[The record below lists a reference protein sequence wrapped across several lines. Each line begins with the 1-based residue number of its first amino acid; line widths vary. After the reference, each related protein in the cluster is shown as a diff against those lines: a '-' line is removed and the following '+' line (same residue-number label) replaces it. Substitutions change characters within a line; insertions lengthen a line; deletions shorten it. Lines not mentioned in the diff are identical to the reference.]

1 MPDQL
6 SPTDVVPA
14 LRSDLKLADPVQGA
28 GEKLVT
34 VADPLSG
41 KSMAFRGFELSIARM
56 LNGQRTA
63 SDVVAAA
70 EAIGL
75 PISLEGLSGF
85 VRKLKA
91 LGFLAHP
98 LDGPV
103 QKPTTWGERR
113 EWSDDIRSRYQ
124 VALKEARSNDLQ
136 AAKAHLTELV
146 ADAPDNDD
154 IRGLMQ
160 WVDER
165 LKAPAAGK
173 KMMPFPD
180 VFGVVE
186 RSWFEEGDRQSAEN
200 QKAQD
205 VEAKRFASLSDVP
218 AAAVT
223 DPSMEHVVPSAAA
236 ARPSKSMDPS
246 AESMDAS
253 AESSQLSEVAPKKGG
268 FGKVVV
274 VLLLLLIAGGA
285 AAAALVPLPYQLTG
299 TYELAARNSL
309 NVEVAREGVVGSVAV
324 KDGDWVD
331 AGGQLFSY
339 DTEVAKKKL
348 NEVEKKVAEL
358 QKKAAKSG
366 PGKKAADARK
376 KLEKAQGA
384 LKDAQEDLEKAKE
397 KGKKPAVA
405 KQEKKVKKAEGA
417 VAKAQKA
424 FDSASKAGAA
434 GGGGDAKAELDKAI
448 AERDGVKAQS
458 EAAPFNAPTAGF
470 VRELKVKAGDEV
482 KLGAVVCLLDDTK
495 VLTVK
500 MAAPKGESL
509 KEGQMVTLSVGGKKV
524 DVKVEKIINGEAR
537 GSIDNAKGELKPGE
551 KGSTSIETGGR
562 TLLSK
567 YL

>member
-14 LRSDLKLADPVQGA
+14 FRSDLKLADPVQGA

-63 SDVVAAA
+63 QDVVTAA

-85 VRKLKA
+85 VKKLKT
-91 LGFLAHP
+91 LGFLSHP

-103 QKPTTWGERR
+103 QKNTTWGERR
-113 EWSDDIRSRYQ
+113 EWSEEIRTRYQ
-124 VALKEARSNDLQ
+124 VALKEARSNNLQ
-136 AAKAHLTELV
+136 AAKAHLSELI

-173 KMMPFPD
+173 KLMPFPD

-200 QKAQD
+200 QKAQE
-205 VEAKRFASLSDVP
+205 VEAKRLASLSDVP
-218 AAAVT
+218 AVT
-223 DPSMEHVVPSAAA
+223 EPSLEHVMPSEPAAA
-236 ARPSKSMDPS
+236 AGRRGAADPLDPS
-246 AESMDAS
+246 E
-253 AESSQLSEVAPKKGG
+253 LSEIPPKKGG
-268 FGKVVV
+268 FGKVVL

-299 TYELAARNSL
+299 TYELAPRNSL

-324 KDGDWVD
+324 KDGDWVE

-348 NEVEKKVAEL
+348 AEVEKKVAEL
-358 QKKAAKSG
+358 QKKAEKSG
-366 PGKKAADARK
+366 PGKKAAEARK
-376 KLEKAQGA
+376 KLEKAQAA

-397 KGKKPAVA
+397 KGKKPAIA

-417 VAKAQKA
+417 VAKAQRA
-424 FDSASKAGAA
+424 LDSASKAAA
-434 GGGGDAKAELDKAI
+434 AGGGDAKAELDKAI
-448 AERDGVKAQS
+448 AEREAVKTQS
-458 EAAPFNAPTAGF
+458 AAAPFNAPAPGF

-482 KLGAVVCLLDDTK
+482 KVGAVVCLLDDTK

-500 MAAPKGESL
+500 LAAPKGESL
-509 KEGQMVTLSVGGKKV
+509 KEGQKVSLSVGGKKV

-537 GSIDNAKGELKPGE
+537 GSLDNAKGELKPGE